1 MPYCRKCGAEIAE
14 GAEFCPKCGTSGA
27 EYGKAEWR
35 GPRNE
40 CFGWERGG
48 EFWGTV
54 AIGVFLVGLAI
65 LFYLD
70 SIGVISWWPGILF
83 LIGIMI
89 IISGIISYARGGRRA
104 RRSTPSA

>member
-14 GAEFCPKCGTSGA
+14 VAQFCPKCGASVA
-27 EYGKAEWR
+27 EYRREEWR
-35 GPRNE
+35 RPRDE

-48 EFWGTV
+48 EFLGTV

-70 SIGVISWWPGILF
+70 SIGVIGWWPGILF

-89 IISGIISYARGGRRA
+89 IIGGIISYARGGRRT
-104 RRSTPSA
+104 RRSASSA